1 MSSDDDLVLAQR
13 LFWFSLI
20 IVIVAVLFSLRTQLA
35 ADHIVEEVIASTDV
49 AGCDN
54 LSSQDT
60 QIKCYLHFIKQ
71 GFNACDTMQQQTACF
86 TALGIATKDEAVCH
100 LPLLKQ
106 NLTFKNECMIGIIM
120 ERYGRD

>member
-1 MSSDDDLVLAQR
+1 MSDEHVVLARR
-13 LFWFSLI
+13 LFWISLV
-20 IVIVAVLFSLRTQLA
+20 IVIVAVLFSLRAQLT

-54 LSSQDT
+54 LSSQDAQT
-60 QIKCYLHFIKQ
+60 ECYLHFIKQ
-71 GFNACDTMQQQTACF
+71 GFNACATVQQQTACF
-86 TALGIATKDEAVCH
+86 TALGIATKDEEICH
-100 LPLLKQ
+100 LPLLRK